1 MYKFLLPI
9 FTAAGVVGLLS
20 ACSGGHDL
28 DSPIKTCK
36 TVANQL
42 LPFSVPNN
50 ALSEL
55 IEDEASKLT
64 VILDFA
70 APANNRPVQ
79 LVCTYDFEDLGPD
92 VEGEFSNTPTGMT
105 INGQSVARRDLFQ
118 AVNLAT
124 YATGEKVVK
133 EGAQVVS
140 ETMNRI
146 NDSLNR

>member
-9 FTAAGVVGLLS
+9 FAAVGVLGG
-20 ACSGGHDL
+20 CSGGHDL

-42 LPFSVPNN
+42 LPFTIPNN
-50 ALSEL
+50 ALAEQ
-55 IEDEASKLT
+55 IDDDARKRT
-64 VILDFA
+64 VILDFE
-70 APANNRPVQ
+70 APTNQRPVQ

-92 VEGEFSNTPTGMT
+92 VEGEYSNTPTGMT

-118 AVNLAT
+118 AVNIAT
-124 YATGEKVVK
+124 YATGEKVVQ

-140 ETMNRI
+140 DKMNQI
-146 NDSLNR
+146 NDKLNNR